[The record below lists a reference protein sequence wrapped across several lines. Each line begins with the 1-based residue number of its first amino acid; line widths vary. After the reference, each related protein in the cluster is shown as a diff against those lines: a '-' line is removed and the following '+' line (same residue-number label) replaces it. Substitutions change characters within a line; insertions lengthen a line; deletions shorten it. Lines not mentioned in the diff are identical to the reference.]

1 MPLPILTRAAHF
13 LATSCIALGLSIPAG
28 HAQDQGGAAIGE
40 TAPPAA
46 QGAPAAEPGAA
57 SAPANDQSAA
67 AAPAASSVAT
77 PDLSSAGEWQTS
89 MSLTE
94 PSKYPPD
101 FQHYDYVNPD
111 APKGGTLNSVATGS
125 YDSFN
130 PFVVRGTPAA
140 GLVNFGGGLLYD
152 TLMEQSTDEA
162 SVSHAMIAE
171 AVRFPEDD
179 SFVTFR
185 LNPKARFH
193 DGEPI
198 TVEDVI
204 WSFDTLKELHPQ
216 WATYYKNVVKAEK
229 TGEREV
235 TFTFDQTGNR
245 ELPHI
250 MGDLTV
256 LPKHWWEGSGPDG
269 KTRDI
274 SQPSLEP
281 PLGSGPYKIGRF
293 VTGQSIE
300 WDRVEDYWGAD
311 VATHKGRYNYDKI
324 DYTYIRDSNAA
335 WEAFKKGGLND
346 YRIENSSRRWSTEYD
361 FPAFQAGQVKKTT
374 IPSHQ
379 VESMQ
384 AYVMNNR
391 LPKFQDRRVRQA
403 LTLAFNFEDMN
414 RTLFFGLNQRISS
427 HFANSELAATGLPS
441 ERELKFLEPLKSEI
455 PPEVFTKEFELPVYE
470 DNRSVRDN
478 LRQAL
483 ELLKEA
489 GYELKGTKLVD
500 AKTGQQFSIEML
512 GNDPTDAR
520 VLQPYAD
527 SLKRLGI
534 DASIRIVDTNQ
545 FIERL
550 TNFDF
555 EMVGMK
561 YYPQSMS
568 PGNEQR
574 DFWSSGAADA
584 PGSRN
589 YAGIK
594 NPATDKLINDI
605 VYAKERDDL
614 VAATRALDR
623 VMLWEYYVVPQWYRA
638 ETWLAYWDKF
648 GMSGR
653 RPGYS
658 EIDPFAWWI
667 KSAEKAATN

>member
-1 MPLPILTRAAHF
+1 MMRAAQL
-13 LATSCIALGLSIPAG
+13 LATTCVALCLTLPLA
-28 HAQDQGGAAIGE
+28 HAQDQEGTATGADARSTNSE
-40 TAPPAA
+40 AQPAA
-46 QGAPAAEPGAA
+46 PAGEAAPGAA
-57 SAPANDQSAA
+57 EAGAS
-67 AAPAASSVAT
+67 AAPAADAPAASAAST
-77 PDLSSAGEWQTS
+77 AGEWQTS

-94 PSKYPPD
+94 PSKYPAD

-111 APKGGTLNSVATGS
+111 APKGGTLNSVALGS

-130 PFVVRGTPAA
+130 PFVVRGTPAV
-140 GLVNFGGGLLYD
+140 GLANFGGGLLYD
-152 TLMEQSTDEA
+152 TLMEQSTDEP

-185 LNPKARFH
+185 LDPRARFH
-193 DGEPI
+193 DGQPI

-216 WATYYKNVVKAEK
+216 WGAYYKNVVKAEK
-229 TGEREV
+229 SGEREV

-256 LPKHWWEGSGPDG
+256 LPKHWWEGTGPDG
-269 KTRDI
+269 NKRDI

-281 PLGSGPYKIGRF
+281 PLGSGAYKIGRF

-300 WDRVEDYWGAD
+300 WDRVTDYWAAD
-311 VATHKGRYNYDKI
+311 VATHKGRYNYDTI

-346 YRIENSSRRWSTEYD
+346 YRLENSARRWSQEYN
-361 FPAFQAGQVKKTT
+361 FPAFEKGQVKKVA
-374 IPSHQ
+374 IPDHQ

-384 AYVMNNR
+384 AYVLNNR
-391 LPKFQDRRVRQA
+391 LPKFQDRRLREA
-403 LTLAFNFEDMN
+403 LTLAYNFEEMN
-414 RTLFFGLNQRISS
+414 KTLFFGLYSRMASY
-427 HFANSELAATGLPS
+427 FDNSELAATGLPS
-441 ERELKFLEPLKSEI
+441 ERELKYLEPLKDQI
-455 PPEVFTKEFELPVYE
+455 PPEVFTEEFALPVYT

-478 LRQAL
+478 LRKAL
-483 ELLKEA
+483 ELLREA
-489 GYELKGTKLVD
+489 GYELQGTRLVD
-500 AKTGQQFSIEML
+500 SKTGRQLSIEML
-512 GNDPTDAR
+512 GDDPTDAR

-534 DASIRIVDTNQ
+534 DASIRIVDSNQ
-545 FIERL
+545 YIERM

-555 EMVGMK
+555 EVAVMK
-561 YYPQSMS
+561 YYPQSLS

-574 DFWSSGAADA
+574 DFWSSAAADS

-589 YAGIK
+589 YAGVK
-594 NPATDKLINDI
+594 NPAIDKLIDAI
-605 VYAKERDDL
+605 VYATDRDDL

-623 VMLWEYYVVPQWYRA
+623 VMLWEYYVVPQYRNA
-638 ETWLAYWDKF
+638 DMWLAYWDKLE
-648 GMSGR
+648 MSGK

-658 EIDPFAWWI
+658 TIDPFAWWI
-667 KSAEKAATN
+667 KSAEKAASN

>member
-1 MPLPILTRAAHF
+1 MPILTRAAHF
-13 LATSCIALGLSIPAG
+13 LATSCMALGLSMAAG
-28 HAQDQGGAAIGE
+28 HAQDQGGAATGE
-40 TAPPAA
+40 T
-46 QGAPAAEPGAA
+46 
-57 SAPANDQSAA
+57 
-67 AAPAASSVAT
+67 AAPAAQAT
-77 PDLSSAGEWQTS
+77 PAPNPGAEPNPGREKTAPAPASSSDPTADLSAAGEWQTS
-89 MSLTE
+89 MSLAEAT
-94 PSKYPPD
+94 KYPAD

-111 APKGGTLNSVATGS
+111 APKGGTLNSVVVGS

-140 GLVNFGGGLLYD
+140 GLANFGGGLLYD
-152 TLMEQSTDEA
+152 TLMEQSTDEP
-162 SVSHAMIAE
+162 SVTHAMIAE
-171 AVRFPEDD
+171 AVRFPKDD

-185 LNPKARFH
+185 LDPEAKWH

-256 LPKHWWEGSGPDG
+256 LPKHWWEGTGPDG
-269 KTRDI
+269 KPRDI

-281 PLGSGPYKIGRF
+281 PLGSGPYEIGPF

-300 WDRVEDYWGAD
+300 WERVKDYWGAD
-311 VATHKGRYNYDKI
+311 VATHKGRYNYDKL
-324 DYTYIRDSNAA
+324 DYTYIRDANAA
-335 WEAFKKGGLND
+335 WEAFKKGGLDD
-346 YRIENSSRRWSTEYD
+346 YRIENSSRRWAQEYN
-361 FPAFQAGQVKKTT
+361 FPAFEKGEVKKTT
-374 IPSHQ
+374 IPDNQ

-384 AYVMNNR
+384 AYVLNNR
-391 LPKFQDRRVRQA
+391 LAKFQDRRVREA
-403 LTLAFNFEDMN
+403 LTLAYNFEDMN
-414 RTLFFGLNQRISS
+414 KSLFFSLYERMGSY
-427 HFANSELAATGLPS
+427 FDNSELASSGLPS
-441 ERELKFLEPLKSEI
+441 ERELKFLEPLKDQI
-455 PPEVFTKEFELPVYE
+455 PPEVFTEEFSLPVYT
-470 DNRSVRDN
+470 DNRSTREH

-483 ELLKEA
+483 ELFREA
-489 GYELKGTKLVD
+489 GYELQGTRLVD
-500 AKTGQQFSIEML
+500 PKTGRQFSIEML
-512 GNDPTDAR
+512 GDDPTDAR

-534 DASIRIVDTNQ
+534 DATIRIVDSNQ
-545 FIERL
+545 YIERL

-555 EMVGMK
+555 EMTSLK

-574 DFWSSGAADA
+574 DFWSSGAADT

-594 NPATDKLINDI
+594 NPAIDALVNDI
-605 VYAKERDDL
+605 VYAKDRDEL

-623 VMLWEYYVVPQWYRA
+623 VMLWEYYVVPQWFKN

-648 GMSGR
+648 GMPDKS
-653 RPGYS
+653 PGYS
-658 EIDPFAWWI
+658 SIDPFAWWI
-667 KSAEKAATN
+667 KSAEEAAAN